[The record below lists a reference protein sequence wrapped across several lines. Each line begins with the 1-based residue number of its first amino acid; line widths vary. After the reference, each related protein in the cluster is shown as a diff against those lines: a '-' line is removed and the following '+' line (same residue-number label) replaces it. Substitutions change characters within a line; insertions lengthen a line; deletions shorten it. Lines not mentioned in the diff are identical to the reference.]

1 MCKDKSKL
9 EEIMGRKVSELEALN
24 AKKDKRIASLEA
36 ELKWEKEEYEDKM
49 TKVMQASTE
58 ATVNLSGAQVKMDDL
73 KDEVNHVRQLNEDYR
88 ILVANCYTL
97 VNRC

>member
-1 MCKDKSKL
+1 
-9 EEIMGRKVSELEALN
+9 
-24 AKKDKRIASLEA
+24 
-36 ELKWEKEEYEDKM
+36 
-49 TKVMQASTE
+49 MQASTE

>member
-1 MCKDKSKL
+1 MCKEKSKL
-9 EEIMGRKVSELEALN
+9 EEIMGRQVSELEALN

>member
-36 ELKWEKEEYEDKM
+36 ELK
-49 TKVMQASTE
+49 
-58 ATVNLSGAQVKMDDL
+58 
-73 KDEVNHVRQLNEDYR
+73 
-88 ILVANCYTL
+88 
-97 VNRC
+97 

>member
-58 ATVNLSGAQVKMDDL
+58 ATVNLSDS
-73 KDEVNHVRQLNEDYR
+73 
-88 ILVANCYTL
+88 
-97 VNRC
+97 

>member
-49 TKVMQASTE
+49 TKVMQASAE

-73 KDEVNHVRQLNEDYR
+73 KDEVNHVRQHNEDYR
-88 ILVANCYTL
+88 ILVANCYT
-97 VNRC
+97 VGNRC